1 MTQEII
7 DTNQNPLTVLTLLD
21 KAMSNP
27 DMNVDTLEKMMDLQE
42 RMMAKDAQMSFNSAM
57 SRLQKV
63 LPIISKTAK
72 TNNAKYAKHEDI
84 EAQIKPLYTAEGFS
98 VDYTSHTKENGR
110 IVFYGMLSHED
121 GHTKTAEF
129 ETSPDTSGSKNA
141 TQAIASAMTYA
152 QRYLLKMLFNLVF
165 LNEDDDGYA
174 ANHNYITQDQANEI
188 ITMIEATQTN
198 VPKFLEVMNADQV
211 TKIKAKDYLRA
222 INGLQA
228 KVKKIASQ

>member
-1 MTQEII
+1 MTQEIVE
-7 DTNQNPLTVLTLLD
+7 NKNPMTVLTLLD

-27 DMNVDTLEKMMDLQE
+27 DMNVETLEKMMDLQE

-84 EAQIKPLYTAEGFS
+84 EAQIKPLYTEYGFS
-98 VDYTSHTKENGR
+98 VDYTSKTNADGR
-110 IVFYGMLSHED
+110 ITFYGTLSHID
-121 GHTKTAEF
+121 GHSKTAEF
-129 ETSPDTSGSKNA
+129 ETAPDTSGSKNA

-174 ANHNYITQDQANEI
+174 ANHNYITDDEASEI
-188 ITMIEATQTN
+188 ISLIEITQTN
-198 VPKFLEVMNADQV
+198 TPKFLEVMGATQV
-211 TKIKAKDYLRA
+211 TKIKAKDYPRA
-222 INGLQA
+222 INGLRA
-228 KVKKIASQ
+228 KIKQVSKQ